1 MKGSAERYTRNAAS
15 IRFSSKQLFHR
26 ILKKTKP
33 MIKSTFQLAT
43 IGVMAIALSTSS
55 ALAKG
60 HKEKGHHKDHEKD
73 GDRKEHH
80 DNGHHYGRDHRDRR
94 DYSDHSRRHSSGRN
108 HVVYYN
114 DGRGRDSRSSRSYR
128 ETTVHYD
135 YLNPGDYSY
144 RTRYPREV
152 VEYDNQSYGYNYY
165 DLQSVLLHEG
175 YYDGPLDGV
184 WGPRSRGAL
193 VRYQT
198 HRGWRGDGRVDG
210 RLITTFNI
218 GY

>member
-1 MKGSAERYTRNAAS
+1 
-15 IRFSSKQLFHR
+15 
-26 ILKKTKP
+26 

-43 IGVMAIALSTSS
+43 IGVMAIALSASS
-55 ALAKG
+55 AFAKEKKGKG
-60 HKEKGHHKDHEKD
+60 HKKDHDRHEERD
-73 GDRKEHH
+73 SDRGDR
-80 DNGHHYGRDHRDRR
+80 HYQ
-94 DYSDHSRRHSSGRN
+94 SSRHSSGRD

-165 DLQSVLLHEG
+165 DLQSVLLREG